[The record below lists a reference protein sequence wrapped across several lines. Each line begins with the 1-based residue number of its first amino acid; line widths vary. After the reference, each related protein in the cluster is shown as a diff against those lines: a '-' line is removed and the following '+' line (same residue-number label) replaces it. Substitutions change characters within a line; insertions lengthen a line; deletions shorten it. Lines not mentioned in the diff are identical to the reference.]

1 MEFFPHERPTMKALV
16 IGAGGVGRA
25 IANIASRRSF
35 ISSMVIADRNIARAE
50 EAVARVKDARFSAA
64 EVNAAELEDIR
75 ALIRKAKPD
84 VVINAVDPRFVMPI
98 FLACEI
104 ENTNY
109 IDMAMS
115 LSRPH
120 PHYPNTETGVKLGD
134 EQFARDWNWG
144 ERGIYALVGMGI
156 EPGMSDVFAKYASD
170 YLFSRL
176 DSVTVFDGSNLTV
189 EGFDFAPSFSIWTT
203 IEECLNPPLMWED
216 GRGWYTT
223 EPFSDLEV
231 FDFPEGIGPVE
242 CVNVEHE
249 EVVLIPQ
256 KVDAK
261 KVAFKYGLGAQFI
274 TTLKTIHML
283 GMDRKDT
290 VDVQGVAVSP
300 RDLLA
305 AALPDP
311 ATLGSRMKG
320 KTCAGTLVKGL
331 DKEGKPRAVYMY
343 NVVDNAWSMENYGD
357 QAVVWQTAV
366 NPVIAMELIH
376 KGIWQPD
383 GVNGPEWFDAKPFL
397 DLLEEYDT
405 SWHIREESTDGIV
418 PDDAASLA

>member
-1 MEFFPHERPTMKALV
+1 MKALV

-25 IANIASRRSF
+25 VANIACRRSF
-35 ISSMVIADRNIARAE
+35 ISSMVIADRNFARAE

>member
-35 ISSMVIADRNIARAE
+35 ISSMVIADRNFARAE
-50 EAVARVKDARFSAA
+50 EAVARFKDARFSAA

-189 EGFDFAPSFSIWTT
+189 EGFEFAPSFSIWTT

-343 NVVDNAWSMENYGD
+343 NVVDNAWSMANYGD

-376 KGIWQPD
+376 KGVWQPD

-418 PDDAASLA
+418 PDDASSIA